1 MASQDLQPAASTT
14 PLVPERAQG
23 VDAHEKLSF
32 GAALREALRGSH
44 RDFTSGP
51 LGTAILILAVPMV
64 LEMVME
70 SVFAVVDVFFVAR
83 LGADAVATVGITE
96 SMLAV
101 VYAIAIGLA
110 IGATA
115 MVARRFGEGD
125 KEGAAHA
132 AAQALTL
139 GLVIAVVIA
148 ISGALLAP
156 RLLES
161 MGASPSVVASG
172 SGYTRMMFAGNASI
186 LLLFVV
192 NAIFRGAG
200 DAAIAMRVLWLANA
214 LNIVL
219 APCLIFG
226 FGPFPKLGV
235 TGAAVGTTIGRGVGV
250 LFALSRLLNGRG
262 RLVVQ
267 RHHWRFDPPL
277 VARIIKLSS
286 SATVQVF
293 IGTASW
299 LGLVKIISAF
309 GSDAVAG
316 YTIGLRVIIFAL
328 LPAFGI
334 TNAAATMV
342 GQALGAKKPE
352 RAERAVW
359 VAGAYATVF
368 LGTIGVAFVL
378 LADHI
383 VAIFTHE
390 PNIARYA
397 TQCLRTIALGFLFYG
412 YGMTFTQSFN
422 GAGDTRSPTM
432 LNLFCFW
439 LFELPLAWLLAW
451 HFRMGPLGA
460 FIAMT
465 AAFSLMAFAGGWLFR
480 RGAWKLRRV

>member
-1 MASQDLQPAASTT
+1 MPSQDVETAGSGTA
-14 PLVPERAQG
+14 LVAENEHAPNPNES
-23 VDAHEKLSF
+23 LSF

-101 VYAIAIGLA
+101 VYAIAIGLS

-139 GLVIAVVIA
+139 GLVVAVVIA
-148 ISGALLAP
+148 IAGALLAP
-156 RLLES
+156 RLLAT

-172 SGYTRMMFAGNASI
+172 SGYTRMMFAGNVSI

-226 FGPFPKLGV
+226 FGPFPELGV

-277 VARIIKLSS
+277 VGRIIKLSS

-299 LGLVKIISAF
+299 LGLVRIISSF

-368 LGTIGVAFVL
+368 LGTIGVVFVL
-378 LADHI
+378 FADQI
-383 VAIFTHE
+383 VSIFTHD

-422 GAGDTRSPTM
+422 GAGDTRSPTL

-439 LFELPLAWLLAW
+439 LFELPLAWLLAQ
-451 HFRMGPLGA
+451 HFGMGPLGA
-460 FIAMT
+460 FIAMA
-465 AAFSLMAFAGGWLFR
+465 AAFSLMAFVGGWLFR
-480 RGAWKLRRV
+480 RGAWKLRSV

>member
-1 MASQDLQPAASTT
+1 MSSHDLQPAAASESVIGEASHV
-14 PLVPERAQG
+14 PLEHG
-23 VDAHEKLSF
+23 TLSF

-44 RDFTSGP
+44 RDFTEGP

-101 VYAIAIGLA
+101 VYAIAIGLS
-110 IGATA
+110 IGASA
-115 MVARRFGEGD
+115 MVARRIGEGD
-125 KEGAAHA
+125 REGAAHS
-132 AAQALTL
+132 AAQALAL
-139 GLVIAVVIA
+139 GLAVAIA
-148 ISGALLAP
+148 IGIVGAVLAP
-156 RLLES
+156 RLLAT
-161 MGASPSVVASG
+161 MGASPSVVLSG

-186 LLLFVV
+186 LLLFLV
-192 NAIFRGAG
+192 NAVFRGAG

-219 APCLIFG
+219 SPCLIFG

-235 TGAAVGTTIGRGVGV
+235 TGAAVGTTIGRGIGV

-262 RLVVQ
+262 RLAVQ
-267 RHHWRFDPPL
+267 RPHWRFDPPL
-277 VARIIKLSS
+277 IGRIVKLSS

-299 LGLVKIISAF
+299 LGLVRIISAF

-359 VAGAYATVF
+359 IAGGYATVF
-368 LGTIGVAFVL
+368 LGTIGVMFVL

-383 VAIFTHE
+383 VSIFTHD

-397 TQCLRTIALGFLFYG
+397 TQCLRTIALGFPFYG

-422 GAGDTRSPTM
+422 GAGDTRSPTL
-432 LNLFCFW
+432 LNLVCFW
-439 LFELPLAWLLAW
+439 LFELPLAWLLAN
-451 HFRMGPLGA
+451 HFAMGPRGA
-460 FIAMT
+460 FIAMA

-480 RGAWKLRRV
+480 RGAWKTRRV

>member
-1 MASQDLQPAASTT
+1 MASPELEAASPAAPLDDHERSSTAT
-14 PLVPERAQG
+14 ET
-23 VDAHEKLSF
+23 LSF

-101 VYAIAIGLA
+101 VYAIAIGLS

-115 MVARRFGEGD
+115 MVARRFGEKD
-125 KEGAAHA
+125 HDGAAHA

-139 GLVIAVVIA
+139 GLGVAVIIA
-148 ISGALLAP
+148 IAGALLAP
-156 RLLES
+156 RLLAT
-161 MGASPSVVASG
+161 MGATPSVIASG
-172 SGYTRMMFAGNASI
+172 SGYTRMMFAGNVSI

-226 FGPFPKLGV
+226 VGPFPKLGV

-262 RLVVQ
+262 RLVV
-267 RHHWRFDPPL
+267 RRSHWRFDAPL
-277 VARIIKLSS
+277 VARIVRLSS

-316 YTIGLRVIIFAL
+316 YTIGLRVIVFAL

-342 GQALGAKKPE
+342 GQALGARKPE

-368 LGTIGVAFVL
+368 LGTIGVAFVV

-383 VAIFTHE
+383 VSIFTRD

-422 GAGDTRSPTM
+422 GAGDTRSPTL

-439 LFELPLAWLLAW
+439 LFELPLAWLLAQ
-451 HFRMGPLGA
+451 HFGMGPRGA

>member
-1 MASQDLQPAASTT
+1 MSFPEIQPAAGETLT
-14 PLVPERAQG
+14 PLHDRAQEE
-23 VDAHEKLSF
+23 APPISF
-32 GAALREALRGSH
+32 GAAVREALRGSH

-83 LGADAVATVGITE
+83 LGADAVAAVGITE
-96 SMLAV
+96 SMLSA
-101 VYAIAIGLA
+101 VYAIAIGLS

-115 MVARRFGEGD
+115 MVARRFGEKD
-125 KEGAAHA
+125 REGAAHA

-139 GLVIAVVIA
+139 SFAVAVLIGIAGA
-148 ISGALLAP
+148 IFAPMLLAT
-156 RLLES
+156 

-186 LLLFVV
+186 LLLFLV
-192 NAIFRGAG
+192 NAVFRGAG
-200 DAAIAMRVLWLANA
+200 DAAIAMRVLWLANG
-214 LNIVL
+214 LNIIL
-219 APCLIFG
+219 SPCLIFG
-226 FGPFPKLGV
+226 IGPFPRLGV
-235 TGAAVGTTIGRGVGV
+235 TGAAVGTTIGRSVGV
-250 LFALSRLLNGRG
+250 LFALSKLLNGRG
-262 RLVVQ
+262 RLVV
-267 RHHWRFDPPL
+267 RREHWRWDGPL
-277 VARIIKLSS
+277 VKRIIQLSS

-299 LGLVKIISAF
+299 LGLIRIISAF

-342 GQALGAKKPE
+342 GQALGAGKPA

-359 VAGAYATVF
+359 VAGGYATAF

-378 LADHI
+378 LAGQI
-383 VAIFTHE
+383 VALFTQDPH
-390 PNIARYA
+390 IAIYA
-397 TQCLRTIALGFLFYG
+397 VQCLRTIALGFLFYG

-422 GAGDTRSPTM
+422 GAGDTRSPTL
-432 LNLFCFW
+432 LNLVCFW
-439 LFELPLAWLLAW
+439 AFELPLAWLLAD
-451 HFRMGPLGA
+451 RLAMGPRGA
-460 FIAMT
+460 FIAMA
-465 AAFSLMAFAGGWLFR
+465 AAFSLMAFLGAWIFR
-480 RGAWKLRRV
+480 RGAWKTRRV

>member
-1 MASQDLQPAASTT
+1 MSSPDVQSAAPTAPLTPPDGHAPATGES
-14 PLVPERAQG
+14 LR
-23 VDAHEKLSF
+23 F

-64 LEMVME
+64 LEMLME

-83 LGADAVATVGITE
+83 LGADAVAAVGITE
-96 SMLAV
+96 SMLSG
-101 VYAIAIGLA
+101 VYAIAIGLS

-125 KEGAAHA
+125 REGAAHS
-132 AAQALTL
+132 AAQALAL
-139 GLVIAVVIA
+139 GLGVALVIAVA
-148 ISGALLAP
+148 GALFAPKLLAT
-156 RLLES
+156 
-161 MGASPSVVASG
+161 MGASPSVVVSG
-172 SGYTRMMFAGNASI
+172 GGYTRMMFAGNVSI
-186 LLLFVV
+186 LLLFLV
-192 NAIFRGAG
+192 NAVFRGAG

-219 APCLIFG
+219 SPCLIFG
-226 FGPFPKLGV
+226 LGPFPKLGV

-262 RLVVQ
+262 RLVVR
-267 RHHWRFDPPL
+267 RHHWKLDPAL
-277 VARIIKLSS
+277 IGRIVRLSS

-299 LGLVKIISAF
+299 LGLVKIIAAF

-316 YTIGLRVIIFAL
+316 YTIGLRIIIFAL

-359 VAGAYATVF
+359 VAGAYATAF
-368 LGTIGVAFVL
+368 LGTIGVAFVV
-378 LADHI
+378 LADQI
-383 VAIFTHE
+383 VAIFTRD
-390 PNIARYA
+390 PSVAGYA

-422 GAGDTRSPTM
+422 GAGDTRSPTL

-439 LFELPLAWLLAW
+439 MFELPLAWLLAD
-451 HFRMGPLGA
+451 RLGMGPRGA
-460 FIAMT
+460 FIAMA
-465 AAFSLMAFAGGWLFR
+465 AAFSLMAFAGGWIFR
-480 RGAWKLRRV
+480 RGAWKTRRV

>member
-1 MASQDLQPAASTT
+1 MSSQDLQPATAGDS
-14 PLVPERAQG
+14 LVGERVGARPESGA
-23 VDAHEKLSF
+23 LSF

-44 RDFTSGP
+44 RDFTEGP

-96 SMLAV
+96 SMLSM
-101 VYAIAIGLA
+101 VYAIAIGLS
-110 IGATA
+110 IGASA

-125 KEGAAHA
+125 REGAAHS
-132 AAQALTL
+132 AAQALVL
-139 GLVIAVVIA
+139 GLGVAIVIGIG
-148 ISGALLAP
+148 GALLAP
-156 RLLES
+156 RVLVT
-161 MGASPSVVASG
+161 MGASPSVVQSG
-172 SGYTRMMFAGNASI
+172 SGYTRMMFAGNGSI
-186 LLLFVV
+186 LLLFLV
-192 NAIFRGAG
+192 NAVFRGAG

-219 APCLIFG
+219 SPCLIFG
-226 FGPFPKLGV
+226 IGPFPKLGV

-250 LFALSRLLNGRG
+250 LFALSRLLKGNG

-277 VARIIKLSS
+277 VGRIVKLSS

-342 GQALGAKKPE
+342 GQALGAKKPD

-368 LGTIGVAFVL
+368 LGVIGVAFVL

-383 VAIFTHE
+383 VAIFTHDE
-390 PNIARYA
+390 NIARYA

-422 GAGDTRSPTM
+422 GAGDTRSPTL

-439 LFELPLAWLLAW
+439 LFELPLAWLLANQ
-451 HFRMGPLGA
+451 FGMGPRGA
-460 FIAMT
+460 FIAMA

-480 RGAWKLRRV
+480 RGAWKTRRV

>member
-1 MASQDLQPAASTT
+1 MSSPDVEPAAPSPTLT
-14 PLVPERAQG
+14 P
-23 VDAHEKLSF
+23 AHGHAPTESAPLSF
-32 GAALREALRGSH
+32 RAALREALRGSH

-83 LGADAVATVGITE
+83 LGADAVAAVGITE
-96 SMLAV
+96 SMLSG
-101 VYAIAIGLA
+101 VYAIAIGLS

-115 MVARRFGEGD
+115 MVARRFGEKD
-125 KEGAAHA
+125 RDGAAHA
-132 AAQALTL
+132 AAQALGL
-139 GLVIAVVIA
+139 GLVVALAIGLAGAVYA
-148 ISGALLAP
+148 PKLLAT
-156 RLLES
+156 
-161 MGASPSVVASG
+161 MGGSPSVVASG
-172 SGYTRMMFAGNASI
+172 SGYTRMMFAGNVSI
-186 LLLFVV
+186 LLLFLV
-192 NAIFRGAG
+192 NAVFRGAG

-219 APCLIFG
+219 SPCLIFG
-226 FGPFPKLGV
+226 VGPFPRMGV
-235 TGAAVGTTIGRGVGV
+235 TGAAVGTTIGRGIGV
-250 LFALSRLLNGRG
+250 LFALSKLLNGKG
-262 RLVVQ
+262 RLVV
-267 RHHWRFDPPL
+267 RRPHWTLDPAL
-277 VARIIKLSS
+277 IGRIVRLSA

-299 LGLVKIISAF
+299 LGLIRIISQF

-342 GQALGAKKPE
+342 GQALGARKPD

-359 VAGAYATVF
+359 VAGGYATVF

-378 LADHI
+378 LADQI
-383 VAIFTHE
+383 VAIFTRDPE
-390 PNIARYA
+390 IARYA

-422 GAGDTRSPTM
+422 GAGDTRSPTL

-439 LFELPLAWLLAW
+439 MFELPLAWLLAD
-451 HFRMGPLGA
+451 RLAMGPRGA
-460 FIAMT
+460 FIAMA
-465 AAFSLMAFAGGWLFR
+465 AAFSLMAFAGAWIFR
-480 RGAWKLRRV
+480 RGAWKTRRV